1 MACFG
6 GSKGWQS
13 VWPEIIIPSGWGG
26 ALPAH
31 GPGCGHSG
39 MRRAALWSSCNL
51 GRMQGRQRKG
61 VITPQISSLNEF
73 KLPVLLREPLVSL
86 SLGGAV
92 PLQVAGLG
100 LKSPGGASC
109 CQWLSFGAP
118 HRPGQEPPLS
128 FERSKQEEKGRMKS
142 GRGLQGGSWFS
153 CGTQS
158 RGARRP
164 HSPSRLGMCRGG
176 GGGREGGSPLSA
188 CCQPVLCV

>member
-1 MACFG
+1 MTECLARDYNPLRLGELCQRTAQAADTQG
-6 GSKGWQS
+6 WEGQLSGAAAIWAECKGDKERGSS
-13 VWPEIIIPSGWGG
+13 P
-26 ALPAH
+26 
-31 GPGCGHSG
+31 
-39 MRRAALWSSCNL
+39 
-51 GRMQGRQRKG
+51 
-61 VITPQISSLNEF
+61 PQISSLNEF

-92 PLQVAGLG
+92 PLQGGGLG

-128 FERSKQEEKGRMKS
+128 FERSKQEEKRRMKS

-164 HSPSRLGMCRGG
+164 HSPSRLGMCQGG